1 MKIPKTADDLRDSFL
16 KFFESKEHLILPS
29 SSLIPSEDPSLLLT
43 NSGMAQFK
51 SYFSGENKPPNKRI
65 TTAQKCFRTTDIEE
79 VGDDTHLTF
88 FEMLGNFSFGDY
100 FKNEAC
106 AWALEYMTE
115 VLKFDIN
122 RLFFTI
128 YNEDDEAKQIWLDLG
143 ISEKYIYKFGDED
156 NWWGPAGEE
165 GPCGPCSEIHYYQ
178 GDLNNLNF
186 NDPNWGP
193 NLHEDFIELY
203 NLVFTQFYRDIDS
216 KDTPLPF
223 NNIDTGMGLERT
235 LAVLTNN
242 KTVYK
247 TDVFNKHLSD
257 IKYDISSKSLSRKD
271 IEIVKR
277 IIAEHGRSASFLIG
291 DGVIPEN
298 TGRGYV
304 LRRLIR
310 RAIINGIKIDASFPI
325 LSPIAK
331 ISSEK
336 LSHVYPELD
345 EKFDFIKSILDTEEK
360 KFSKTL
366 NFGTQ
371 VLYSLFELRSI
382 KVKESIKMSIDA
394 KDVAKEIYKNIDDL
408 NKKDIR
414 NTLSGLEAFRLYD
427 TYGFPIE
434 ITEEICKKSGLDI
447 DKKSFIEVMNQQKN
461 KSKQSSVFTK
471 ANSKKIFSS
480 LDIKPTEFVGYD
492 SLKTSSKVLSII
504 QNEKI
509 IQTVKS
515 KEEFDLIIDKTPYYA
530 ERGGQIGDSGIA
542 ENDNCKIEIIDT
554 ISPYG
559 EIYIH
564 KAKINEG
571 SLSVGNNLNLT
582 VDGSR
587 RERIR
592 RNHTATHLIHAALRE
607 IVGLHIRQSGSLVH
621 PDYLRFDFTNMHAL
635 DKKTLQIVE
644 DRVNDVIRNNLPVE
658 VSYTTYDKAI
668 KDGALAFF
676 GEKYDHEVRT
686 IKIDAPWSYELCG
699 GTHMSHT
706 GGIGLFK
713 IISENGIGS
722 GNRRI
727 FALTGIGTETMVRKN
742 LYNLN
747 EIMIKMNA
755 SEENILDKFK
765 FQNEIVK
772 KQQKTIDKL
781 QGELTELSLGN
792 KSKSNNQEFMLSDTK
807 FSISKVKVPNIGA
820 LRKAGDTLRNNLSE
834 GVAIVGSVIDN
845 KPLIVIMTT
854 VNVKISANDIA
865 SILSKEIEGGGGGGN
880 KFTAQ
885 VGGKDPSKLDS
896 IISNLQKILS
906 KHYK

>member
-16 KFFESKEHLILPS
+16 KFFESKDHLILPS
-29 SSLIPSEDPSLLLT
+29 SSLIPSGDPSLLLT

-51 SYFSGENKPPNKRI
+51 SYFSGEKEPPNKRI

-115 VLKFDIN
+115 VLNFDIN

-128 YNEDDEAKQIWLDLG
+128 YNNDDEAKQIWLDLG
-143 ISEKYIYKFGDED
+143 IPEKYIYKFGDED

-247 TDVFNKHLSD
+247 TDVFSEHLSD
-257 IKYDISSKSLSRKD
+257 IKYNISSKNLSTKD

-277 IIAEHGRSASFLIG
+277 IIAEHGRSASFLIA

-336 LSHVYPELD
+336 LSHIYPELH
-345 EKFDFIKSILDTEEK
+345 EKLDFIKSILDTEEE

-382 KVKESIKMSIDA
+382 KVKESIEISVDA
-394 KDVAKEIYKNIDDL
+394 KDVAKEIYKNIDNL
-408 NKKDIR
+408 NKKDIK
-414 NTLSGLEAFRLYD
+414 NTLSGLEAFSLYD

-434 ITEEICKKSGLDI
+434 ITEEICTNSGLDI
-447 DKKSFIEVMNQQKN
+447 DKVSFIEVMNQQKN
-461 KSKQSSVFTK
+461 KSKQSSVFIK
-471 ANSKKIFSS
+471 ANSMKIFSE
-480 LDIKPTEFVGYD
+480 LNIKPTEFVGYD
-492 SLKTSSKVLSII
+492 SLKSSSKVLSII
-504 QNEKI
+504 KNEKD
-509 IQTVKS
+509 IQSIKS
-515 KEEFDLIIDKTPYYA
+515 KEDFDLIIDETPFYA

-542 ENDNCKIEIIDT
+542 ENDYCKIEIIDT
-554 ISPYG
+554 LSAYG

-564 KAKINEG
+564 KAKITEG
-571 SLSVGNNLNLT
+571 SISVGDNLSLT
-582 VDGSR
+582 VDGIR

-607 IVGLHIRQSGSLVH
+607 IVGLHVRQSGSLVH

-635 DKKTLQIVE
+635 DNKTLQIVE
-644 DRVNDVIRNNLPVE
+644 DRVNDVIRNNIPVE

-676 GEKYDHEVRT
+676 GEKYDHKVRT

-699 GTHMSHT
+699 GTHMAHT

-727 FALTGIGTETMVRKN
+727 FALTGIGTEKMVRNN
-742 LYNLN
+742 LFNLN

-755 SEENILDKFK
+755 SQENVLEKFNL
-765 FQNEIVK
+765 QNEIVK
-772 KQQKTIDKL
+772 KQQKTIEKL

-854 VNVKISANDIA
+854 VNVKIAANDIA
-865 SILSKEIEGGGGGGN
+865 SILSKEIDGGGGGN

-906 KHYK
+906 EHYK

>member
-16 KFFESKEHLILPS
+16 KFFESKDHLILPS
-29 SSLIPSEDPSLLLT
+29 SSLIPSGDPSLLLT

-51 SYFSGENKPPNKRI
+51 SYFSGEKDPPSKRI

-100 FKNEAC
+100 FKDEAC

-115 VLKFDIN
+115 VLSFDIN

-128 YNEDDEAKQIWLDLG
+128 YNDDDEAKQIWLDLG
-143 ISEKYIYKFGDED
+143 IPEKYIYKFGDED
-156 NWWGPAGEE
+156 NWWGPAGGE

-178 GDLNNLNF
+178 GDLKKLNF

-203 NLVFTQFYRDIDS
+203 NLVFTQFYRDINS

-247 TDVFNKHLSD
+247 TDVFSEHLSN
-257 IKYDISSKSLSRKD
+257 IKYDISSKSLSTKD

-277 IIAEHGRSASFLIG
+277 IIAEHGRSACFLIA

-325 LSPIAK
+325 LSPIAN
-331 ISSEK
+331 ITTEK
-336 LSHVYPELD
+336 LSHIYPELD
-345 EKFDFIKSILDTEEK
+345 EKLNFIKSILDTEEE

-371 VLYSLFELRSI
+371 VLYSLFELRGI
-382 KVKESIKMSIDA
+382 KVKESIEISVDA
-394 KDVAKEIYKNIDDL
+394 KDVAKDIYKNIDNL
-408 NKKDIR
+408 NKKDIKK
-414 NTLSGLEAFRLYD
+414 TLSGLEAFSLYD

-434 ITEEICKKSGLDI
+434 ITEEICTKSGLDI
-447 DKKSFIEVMNQQKN
+447 DRKSFIEVMNIQKN
-461 KSKQSSVFTK
+461 KSKQSSVFIK
-471 ANSKKIFSS
+471 ANSMKIFSE
-480 LDIKPTEFVGYD
+480 LNIMPTEFVGYD
-492 SLKTSSKVLSII
+492 RLKTSSKVLSIM
-504 QNEKI
+504 QNEKDIQI
-509 IQTVKS
+509 IKS
-515 KEEFDLIIDKTPYYA
+515 KEEFDLIIDKTSFYA
-530 ERGGQIGDSGIA
+530 ERGGQVGDSGIA

-554 ISPYG
+554 IPAYG

-564 KAKINEG
+564 KAKITEG

-587 RERIR
+587 REKIR

-607 IVGLHIRQSGSLVH
+607 IVGLHVRQSGSLVH

-635 DKKTLQIVE
+635 DNETLQIVE
-644 DRVNDVIRNNLPVE
+644 DRVNDVIRNNFPVE
-658 VSYTTYDKAI
+658 ISYTTYDKAI

-676 GEKYDHEVRT
+676 GEKYEHEVRT
-686 IKIDAPWSYELCG
+686 IKIDSPWSHELCG
-699 GTHMSHT
+699 GTHMSYT

-727 FALTGIGTETMVRKN
+727 FALTGIGTETMVRNN
-742 LYNLN
+742 LFNLN

-755 SEENILDKFK
+755 SEENILDKFNL
-765 FQNEIVK
+765 QNEIMK
-772 KQQKTIDKL
+772 KQQKTIEKL
-781 QGELTELSLGN
+781 QGELTEFSLGN
-792 KSKSNNQEFMLSDTK
+792 KTKSDNQEFILADTT
-807 FSISKVKVPNIGA
+807 FAISKVDVPNIGA
-820 LRKAGDTLRNNLSE
+820 LRKAGDTLRNNLTE
-834 GVAIVGSVIDN
+834 GVAIVGSIIDN
-845 KPLIVIMTT
+845 KPIIVIMTT
-854 VNVKISANDIA
+854 VNIKIAANDIA
-865 SILSKEIEGGGGGGN
+865 SILSKEINGGGGGN
-880 KFTAQ
+880 AFTAQ

-896 IISNLQKILS
+896 TISNLQKILS
-906 KHYK
+906 EHYK